1 MEKTSLRRNASM
13 LVGVGLMATP
23 LLATASPA
31 FAAGCQTTDP
41 AATEVLPGVCEVQF
55 AESGTYSFTAPS
67 GVAKMTAI
75 IVGAGGGAMDA
86 NAVYGGGGGEVIYV
100 ASVDV
105 SAPLAI
111 EVGAGVDGSTPQAG
125 SSSVNGDVARGGHT
139 GTYDASGTVVEA
151 GGYSGNGNA
160 GWPDAGGA
168 PGGGAG
174 GAATSLAVAG
184 PGVTASQVANDT
196 DMWPALGG
204 EPEYGPGG
212 PLGSPVP
219 GTPAGAGAPS
229 EGDFGNDG
237 LVILRWTSSSE
248 DSGSALVNTG
258 LTSWG
263 VALGAM
269 FAIGLFF
276 VATGAFRAKNVLQF
290 AGSRARLVQLMRVAD
305 ARLKRVEGS
314 QEDDQLK
321 G

>member
-1 MEKTSLRRNASM
+1 MENTSRRSNTVA

-23 LLATASPA
+23 LIAAGSPA
-31 FAAGCQTTDP
+31 FAAGCQITDP

-55 AESGTYSFTAPS
+55 AEGGTYSFTAPS

-75 IVGAGGGAMDA
+75 IVGAGGGAMNA

-105 SAPLAI
+105 GAPLAI
-111 EVGAGVDGSTPQAG
+111 EVGVGVDGSTPQAG
-125 SSSVNGDVARGGHT
+125 SSSVNSDVARGGHT
-139 GTYDASGTVVEA
+139 GTYDASGTFVEA

-160 GWPDAGGA
+160 GWADQGGA

-174 GAATSLAVAG
+174 GVATSLAVAG
-184 PGVTASQVANDT
+184 PGVSASAIANDA

-237 LVILRWTSSSE
+237 LVILRWTSSNG
-248 DSGSALVNTG
+248 DSGAGLVNTG
-258 LTSWG
+258 LTSWSI
-263 VALGAM
+263 ALGAI
-269 FAIGLFF
+269 FALGLFF
-276 VATGAFRAKNVLQF
+276 VATGAFRAKNDLQF

-314 QEDDQLK
+314 QEDDQI
-321 G
+321 